1 MAIATKFVN
10 QFVLLG
16 ASNLTRALATAVDA
30 ARQVCGGPSRV
41 LVAAGHGRSY
51 GVYSRVLF
59 RGLPGIRQCGLW
71 DDLRK
76 GPRLPTFAL
85 ITDLGNDIVY
95 GIAPE
100 EILGWVRC
108 CVECL
113 AEHHARI
120 LVTRVPLQRL
130 EQLTPSGYRLVRALL
145 FPGRQLS
152 LPEALDRARAIDLAL
167 GRLAP
172 DYGLRLVEQRPEWY
186 GLDPVHIRRRM
197 LATAYGEIF
206 KHWLDTVCDEPPVVK
221 PGLGRW
227 LRFQLLA
234 PQYQCVCGFN
244 RHRRQPAGMLTDGS
258 TLSLY

>member
-1 MAIATKFVN
+1 MAIATKCVN
-10 QFVLLG
+10 QLVLLG

-30 ARQVCGGPSRV
+30 AQRVCGGPSRV

-76 GPRLPTFAL
+76 GPKLPTFAL
-85 ITDLGNDIVY
+85 ITDMGNDIVY
-95 GIAPE
+95 GMSPE

-108 CVECL
+108 CVERL

-120 LVTRVPLQRL
+120 LVTRLPLQRL
-130 EQLTPSGYRLVRALL
+130 EQLTPSGYRFVRTLL
-145 FPGRQLS
+145 FPGRRLS

-167 GRLAP
+167 GRLAL
-172 DYGLRLVEQRPEWY
+172 DYGLTLVEPRPAWY
-186 GLDPVHIRRRM
+186 GLDPVHVRRRM
-197 LATAYGEIF
+197 LAAAYGEIF
-206 KHWLDTVCDEPPVVK
+206 EHWLDTSYDQPPVAR
-221 PGLGRW
+221 PGLRRW

-234 PQYQCVCGFN
+234 PQYQRLCGFD
-244 RHRRQPAGMLTDGS
+244 RHRKQPAGVLTDGS
-258 TLSLY
+258 TVSLY